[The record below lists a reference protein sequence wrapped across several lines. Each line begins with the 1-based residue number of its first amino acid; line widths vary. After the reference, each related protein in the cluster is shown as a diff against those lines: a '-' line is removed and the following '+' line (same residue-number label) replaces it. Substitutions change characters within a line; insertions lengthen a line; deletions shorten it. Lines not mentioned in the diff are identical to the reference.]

1 MRVKTTHVICNSQD
15 PESRPALA
23 LSPLA
28 IEDITG
34 EPVFSL
40 TPTGRAEIVLEDVQS
55 IPLTPHLVKC
65 LEAFTKARRDRE
77 AAPKGDLDAYIRIED
92 TAALTLAWAFE
103 QAVNG
108 ESAS

>member
-1 MRVKTTHVICNSQD
+1 MRVKTTHVFYNSQD
-15 PESRPALA
+15 PESRPAVQ

-28 IEDITG
+28 IEDLTD
-34 EPVFSL
+34 EPVFAL
-40 TPTGRAEIVLEDVQS
+40 TPTGRAEIVLEDAKS
-55 IPLTPHLVKC
+55 ITLTPHLVSC

-77 AAPKGDLDAYIRIED
+77 DAAKGDLDKYIRIED

-103 QAVNG
+103 QAVTG